1 MAERQEHA
9 FEYERKIIKENN
21 INKTGNYT
29 DKWDAFEDNK
39 PVSVKNIKKN
49 SSVDFG
55 DFRRQ
60 TLLKEDFFLY
70 VGFWINEKNNVVEEY
85 KILVKYE
92 NWSKYFGDTSIVKD
106 MLEEM
111 KTISND
117 YSDDSRWKDFRKK
130 WNDLYKKENKN
141 PMIGLR
147 FKRDHKKQKRIQCG
161 ISSKNFKKLLSENTI
176 IYRK

>member
-1 MAERQEHA
+1 MAERHEHA
-9 FEYERKIIKENN
+9 FEYENKIILENG
-21 INKTGNYT
+21 IVKTENYT
-29 DKWDAFEDNK
+29 DKWDAYENDK

-60 TLLKEDFFLY
+60 TILKEDFFLY
-70 VGFWINEKNNVVEEY
+70 VGFWTGEKDNVVEEY

-92 NWSKYFGDTSIVKD
+92 NWCKYFGDISITEG

-111 KTISND
+111 KTISNS
-117 YSDDSRWKDFRKK
+117 YSDDSKWKDFRKK
-130 WNDLYKKENKN
+130 WSDLYKKDNKN
-141 PMIGLR
+141 PMIALR

-161 ISSKNFKKLLSENTI
+161 ISSKNFKKLLLENTV
-176 IYRK
+176 IYKR